1 MNLKILLFGAAAEAA
16 KHRDLSYSVGQDITV
31 GELIEILR
39 RDYPPLDSLQLLSA
53 VNQEYAE
60 AERRLNDGDEVA
72 LFTPVSGG

>member
-16 KHRDLSYSVGQDITV
+16 KNRDLSYSVGQDITV